1 MSNQHP
7 DSFSPESSRPKNHK
21 NIRMD
26 TYGLGKTQWKVPW
39 HAIWVHLRGDNEQ
52 KSITWMVRESL
63 GRFDCPL
70 ILLLMSKQREI
81 LGFLGKETCDQ
92 LHLSDF
98 LPLFYPFE
106 WPFEGFF
113 FHILSTFRDTKSWV
127 GGTLST
133 LVAHL
138 GICKLKF
145 AICFECS
152 LYQGSQRITLLK
164 FDMDISVMT
173 SWRTF
178 LYYELLQQKKRA
190 TKNDFKQ
197 GNVLYMVLSKIKH
210 D

>member
-1 MSNQHP
+1 MESAMTCHLSSSAWRQWTKKHHLNGEGVTGKIRLP
-7 DSFSPESSRPKNHK
+7 TNSSFDVQTARNPGISGKRDLRPVAFVWSFTIILP
-21 NIRMD
+21 IRM
-26 TYGLGKTQWKVPW
+26 
-39 HAIWVHLRGDNEQ
+39 AIW
-52 KSITWMVRESL
+52 
-63 GRFDCPL
+63 
-70 ILLLMSKQREI
+70 
-81 LGFLGKETCDQ
+81 
-92 LHLSDF
+92 
-98 LPLFYPFE
+98 
-106 WPFEGFF
+106 GFF
-113 FHILSTFRDTKSWV
+113 FRILSTFRDTKSWV